1 MNDST
6 KTFWNFLNAM
16 RQYLKADDMITAALL
31 IESVKT
37 AKANNTIAED
47 PDTLY
52 SLLLAAADKMH
63 VGNPFQD
70 KDLFFRMYRECPE
83 HIDWE
88 SVLEMELKAFR
99 YSLLPEI
106 LIQKMKGAF
115 ENKPNSVLI
124 AEAVCFVPHLR
135 EIVDE
140 NPDSEFVLTDTNARN
155 VSVLQSVF
163 NSYKNVTVLN
173 SNVYSYEF
181 TNKRFDLILCLPA
194 FGGRTL
200 AEDTTFLCREFEM
213 VALEN
218 LAYHLND
225 GGELE
230 IILPGRITFA
240 AGKVRDLRL
249 FIEQNY
255 SIKEL
260 AELPAGIFEA
270 TGIKTYFL
278 DLVNTRPDDNDVIIR
293 RYSAGDRKSRRAGV
307 AELVADDDTFVMQD
321 ELYEQGDWNIDR
333 IFAQQ
338 DEDWQKY
345 QSSGL
350 RKDILENVAQVFRG
364 KSVTTKD
371 PNGSIGVVTI
381 SSIGEYELDYDG
393 LDHLEE
399 EDRKVANY
407 LLEEGDVLLPARGT
421 AIRTAV
427 FHKQSYPC
435 IAHSNVIVIRP
446 DPQKLDSTY
455 LKIFLDSPMGNKLIS
470 GVQQGMTVMN
480 ISYKDLASLEI
491 PVPPLEEQQRITK
504 VYVDELAIY
513 MKTKAEAEKR
523 WKEALGKL
531 QSF

>member
-1 MNDST
+1 MSDLT
-6 KTFWNFLNAM
+6 KNFWNYLNAM
-16 RQYLKADDMITAALL
+16 RQYMKVDDVITAALL
-31 IESVKT
+31 IEDVKT
-37 AKANNTIAED
+37 AQDNESAADD

-52 SLLLAAADKMH
+52 SLLLAAADRRKTN
-63 VGNPFQD
+63 NPFQD
-70 KDLFFRMYRECPE
+70 KELFCRMYRECPE
-83 HIDWE
+83 RIDWE
-88 SVLEMELKAFR
+88 NVLAMDLKSYR
-99 YSLLPEI
+99 YSLLPAV
-106 LIQKMKGAF
+106 LIQKMKDAF
-115 ENKPNSVLI
+115 EKKPDTVLV

-135 EIVDE
+135 EIVEE
-140 NPDSEFVLTDTNARN
+140 NPDSEFVLTETNIRN
-155 VSVLQSVF
+155 ASVLETVF
-163 NSYKNVTVLN
+163 KGYENVTVVN
-173 SNVYSYEF
+173 ASVYSYEF
-181 TNKRFDLILCLPA
+181 TNKRFDLIMCLPA

-200 AEDTTFLCREFEM
+200 AEDTTFLCREYEM

-240 AGKVRDLRL
+240 SGKVKDLRM

-260 AELPAGIFEA
+260 AELPAGIFES

-278 DLVNTRPDDNDVIIR
+278 DLVNTRPEDNDVIIR
-293 RYSAGDRKSRRAGV
+293 RYTTGNRKVQKAGT

-345 QSSGL
+345 QNSGT
-350 RKDILENVAQVFRG
+350 RKDLLGNVAQVFRG

-381 SSIGEYELDYDG
+381 SSIGDYELDYNA
-393 LDHLEE
+393 LDHLEKD
-399 EDRKVANY
+399 DRKIANY
-407 LLEEGDVLLPARGT
+407 LLQEGDVVIPARGT

-427 FHKQSYPC
+427 FHKQAYPC

-446 DPQKLDSTY
+446 DSQKLDGVY

-480 ISYKDLASLEI
+480 ISYKDLATLEI
-491 PVPPLEEQQRITK
+491 SVPPIEEQQKIART
-504 VYVDELAIY
+504 YEDELAIY
-513 MKTKAEAEKR
+513 MKAKAEAEQR
-523 WKEALGKL
+523 WKETLGKL
-531 QSF
+531 QSL

>member
-1 MNDST
+1 MNEYSSSL
-6 KTFWNFLNAM
+6 WNYLNAM
-16 RQYLKADDMITAALL
+16 RQYLKVDDMVTAALL
-31 IESVKT
+31 IEDVKAAQT
-37 AKANNTIAED
+37 ENAVSED
-47 PDTLY
+47 QDALY
-52 SLLLAAADKMH
+52 GLLLAAADKRN

-70 KDLFFRMYRECPE
+70 KELFYRMYRECPDR
-83 HIDWE
+83 IDWE
-88 SVLEMELKAFR
+88 SFLEMELKSYR
-99 YSLLPEI
+99 YSLLPEV
-106 LIQKMKGAF
+106 LIRKMKEAF
-115 ENKPNSVLI
+115 EKKPSTILI
-124 AEAVCFVPHLR
+124 AEAECFVPHLR

-140 NPDSEFVLTDTNARN
+140 NAGSEFVVTDTNARN
-155 VSVLQSVF
+155 ASVLQAVF
-163 NSYKNVTVLN
+163 KGYENVTVLN
-173 SNVYSYEF
+173 ASVYNYEF

-240 AGKVRDLRL
+240 SGKVKDLRT

-260 AELPAGIFEA
+260 AELPAGIFET
-270 TGIKTYFL
+270 TGIRTYFL

-293 RYSAGDRKSRRAGV
+293 RYSAGDRKSRRAGIS
-307 AELVADDDTFVMQD
+307 ELTVDDDTFVMQD

-345 QSSGL
+345 QKSGL
-350 RKDILENVAQVFRG
+350 RKDLLGNVAQVFRG

-399 EDRKVANY
+399 EDRKIANY
-407 LLEEGDVLLPARGT
+407 LLQEGDVLLPARGT

-427 FHKQSYPC
+427 FHKQAYPC

-446 DPQKLDSTY
+446 DAQKLDGTY

-470 GVQQGMTVMN
+470 GVQQGMTIMN
-480 ISYKDLASLEI
+480 ISYKDLAALEI
-491 PVPPLEEQQRITK
+491 PVPPLDEQQRIAK
-504 VYVDELAIY
+504 AYEDELAIY

-523 WKEALGKL
+523 WKEVLGKL

>member
-1 MNDST
+1 M
-6 KTFWNFLNAM
+6 
-16 RQYLKADDMITAALL
+16 
-31 IESVKT
+31 
-37 AKANNTIAED
+37 
-47 PDTLY
+47 
-52 SLLLAAADKMH
+52 
-63 VGNPFQD
+63 
-70 KDLFFRMYRECPE
+70 
-83 HIDWE
+83 
-88 SVLEMELKAFR
+88 
-99 YSLLPEI
+99 
-106 LIQKMKGAF
+106 
-115 ENKPNSVLI
+115 
-124 AEAVCFVPHLR
+124 
-135 EIVDE
+135 
-140 NPDSEFVLTDTNARN
+140 
-155 VSVLQSVF
+155 
-163 NSYKNVTVLN
+163 
-173 SNVYSYEF
+173 
-181 TNKRFDLILCLPA
+181 
-194 FGGRTL
+194 
-200 AEDTTFLCREFEM
+200 AEDTTFLCREYEM

-240 AGKVRDLRL
+240 SGKVKDLRM

-260 AELPAGIFEA
+260 AELPAGIFES

-278 DLVNTRPDDNDVIIR
+278 DLVNTRPEDNDVIIR
-293 RYSAGDRKSRRAGV
+293 RYTTGNRKVQKAGT

-345 QSSGL
+345 QNSGT
-350 RKDILENVAQVFRG
+350 RKDLLGNVAQVFRG

-381 SSIGEYELDYDG
+381 SSIGDYELDYNA
-393 LDHLEE
+393 LDHLEK
-399 EDRKVANY
+399 EDRKIANY
-407 LLEEGDVLLPARGT
+407 LLQEGDVVIPARGT

-427 FHKQSYPC
+427 FHKQAYPC

-446 DPQKLDSTY
+446 DPQKLDGVY

-480 ISYKDLASLEI
+480 ISYKDLATLEI
-491 PVPPLEEQQRITK
+491 PVPPIEEQQKIART
-504 VYVDELAIY
+504 YEDELAIY
-513 MKTKAEAEKR
+513 MKTKAEAEQR

-531 QSF
+531 QNL

>member
-1 MNDST
+1 MNEFSSSL
-6 KTFWNFLNAM
+6 WNYLNAM
-16 RQYLKADDMITAALL
+16 RQYLKVDDIITAALL
-31 IESVKT
+31 IEDVKT
-37 AKANNTIAED
+37 AQAESAVD
-47 PDTLY
+47 DAPDVLY
-52 SLLLAAADKMH
+52 SLLLAAADKRN

-70 KDLFFRMYRECPE
+70 KDLFYRMYRESPK
-83 HIDWE
+83 HVNWE
-88 SVLEMELKAFR
+88 DVLEMELKSYR
-99 YSLLPEI
+99 YSLLPEV
-106 LIQKMKGAF
+106 LIRKMKEAF
-115 ENKPNSVLI
+115 EKNPSTVLI
-124 AEAVCFVPHLR
+124 AEAECFVPHLR

-140 NPDSEFVLTDTNARN
+140 NVGSEFTITETNGRN
-155 VSVLQSVF
+155 ASVLQTVF
-163 NSYKNVTVLN
+163 QGYKNVTVLN
-173 SNVYSYEF
+173 ASVYSYEF

-240 AGKVRDLRL
+240 SGKVKDLRM

-255 SIKEL
+255 SIREL
-260 AELPAGIFEA
+260 AELPARIFES

-278 DLVNTRPDDNDVIIR
+278 DLVNTRPDDNDIIIR
-293 RYSAGDRKSRRAGV
+293 RYSAGDRKSRRSGV
-307 AELVADDDTFVMQD
+307 AELVAEDDTFVMQD
-321 ELYEQGDWNIDR
+321 ELYEQGDWSIDR

-338 DEDWQKY
+338 DENWQKY
-345 QSSGL
+345 QNSGL
-350 RKDILENVAQVFRG
+350 RKDLLGNVAQVFRG
-364 KSVTTKD
+364 KAVTTKD
-371 PNGSIGVVTI
+371 PTGSIGVVTI
-381 SSIGEYELDYDG
+381 SSIGEFELDYDG

-399 EDRKVANY
+399 EDRKISNY
-407 LLEEGDVLLPARGT
+407 LLQEGDVLLPARGT

-446 DPQKLDSTY
+446 DAQKLDGMY

-470 GVQQGMTVMN
+470 GVQQGMTIMN
-480 ISYKDLASLEI
+480 ISYKDLAALEI
-491 PVPPLEEQQRITK
+491 PVPPLEEQQRIAK
-504 VYVDELAIY
+504 VYKDELALY

>member
-1 MNDST
+1 MNEFSNSL
-6 KTFWNFLNAM
+6 WNYLNAM
-16 RQYLKADDMITAALL
+16 RQYLKVDDMITAALL
-31 IESVKT
+31 IEDVKT
-37 AKANNTIAED
+37 AQKDSADDDD
-47 PDTLY
+47 PDALY
-52 SLLLAAADKMH
+52 SLLLAAADMRN

-70 KDLFFRMYRECPE
+70 KDLFYRMYRESPE

-88 SVLEMELKAFR
+88 SVLEMELKSDR
-99 YSLLPEI
+99 YSLLPEV
-106 LIQKMKGAF
+106 LINKMKESF
-115 ENKPNSVLI
+115 EKKPSTILI
-124 AEAVCFVPHLR
+124 AEAECFVPHLR

-140 NPDSEFVLTDTNARN
+140 NADSEFVLTDTNVRN
-155 VSVLQSVF
+155 ASVLQTVF
-163 NSYKNVTVLN
+163 QGYKNVTVLN
-173 SNVYSYEF
+173 ASVYSYEF

-240 AGKVRDLRL
+240 SGKVKDLRM

-260 AELPAGIFEA
+260 AELPAGIFES

-278 DLVNTRPDDNDVIIR
+278 DLINTRPDDNDVIIR
-293 RYSAGDRKSRRAGV
+293 RYSAGDRKARRAGV
-307 AELVADDDTFVMQD
+307 VELVAEDDTFVMQD

-345 QSSGL
+345 QNSGL
-350 RKDILENVAQVFRG
+350 RKDLLGNVAQVFRG

-399 EDRKVANY
+399 EDRKIANY
-407 LLEEGDVLLPARGT
+407 LLQEGDVLLPARGT

-427 FHKQSYPC
+427 FHKQPYPC

-446 DPQKLDSTY
+446 DPQKLDGTY

-470 GVQQGMTVMN
+470 SVQQGMTVMN
-480 ISYKDLASLEI
+480 ISYKDLAALEI
-491 PVPPLEEQQRITK
+491 PVPPLEEQQRIAK
-504 VYVDELAIY
+504 AYEDELAIY
-513 MKTKAEAEKR
+513 MKTKADAENR

>member
-1 MNDST
+1 MNDLT
-6 KTFWNFLNAM
+6 KAFWNYLNAM
-16 RQYLKADDMITAALL
+16 RQYLKAEDMITAALL
-31 IESVKT
+31 IANVK
-37 AKANNTIAED
+37 AARVKENVIED
-47 PDTLY
+47 PDALY
-52 SLLLAAADKMH
+52 SLLLATADKMN

-88 SVLEMELKAFR
+88 SVLEMELKSYR

-106 LIQKMKGAF
+106 LIQKMKSAF
-115 ENKPNSVLI
+115 QSKPKAVLI

-140 NPDSEFVLTDTNARN
+140 NPDSEFVLTDTNTRN
-155 VSVLQSVF
+155 TSVLQTIF
-163 NSYKNVTVLN
+163 NGYENVTILN
-173 SNVYSYEF
+173 ASVYSYEF
-181 TNKRFDLILCLPA
+181 TNRRFDLVLCLPA

-240 AGKVRDLRL
+240 AGKVRDLRM

-260 AELPAGIFEA
+260 AELPAGIFET

-345 QSSGL
+345 QNSGL
-350 RKDILENVAQVFRG
+350 RKDILGNVAQVFRG

-407 LLEEGDVLLPARGT
+407 ILQEGDVLLPARGT

-427 FHKQSYPC
+427 FHKQAYPC

-446 DPQKLDSTY
+446 DSQKLDSTY

-470 GVQQGMTVMN
+470 GVQQGMAVMN
-480 ISYKDLASLEI
+480 ISYKDLAGLEI
-491 PVPPLEEQQRITK
+491 PVPPLEEQKRIAK
-504 VYVDELAIY
+504 AYVDELAIY